1 MSLRGAEK
9 MTLEFLNSRGGDSYE
24 AGQMICN
31 AFNST
36 KLQIGRYFTA
46 PFYDGVTLAKY
57 SDGTLQAYIT
67 YRYEACR
74 RTVMNANY
82 TGGGEAGLESFV
94 SQFYMPKMITF

>member
-1 MSLRGAEK
+1 

-36 KLQIGRYFTA
+36 KLQINRYFTA
-46 PFYDGVTLAKY
+46 PYYYPFNVSEY
-57 SDGTLQAYIT
+57 SDGDVYVTIPYI
-67 YRYEACR
+67 YWSCDRKDANARYSG
-74 RTVMNANY
+74 NK
-82 TGGGEAGLESFV
+82 AGLESFV